1 MASDAFNEGIT
12 AMYQGEVL
20 GEALFDRMLK
30 SFDDPMQRYKV
41 ATMLQLESET
51 VARLRPTLMEL
62 GLDLGEADT
71 SRESG
76 IKWADSLDGL
86 AWNEVMVKLRDA
98 LQPYIEHYRAIVEQ
112 APPQYRTVAES
123 MVVHEESLRT
133 FTELEIAGDTEHSL
147 DDVIAQLHHPLPRP

>member
-1 MASDAFNEGIT
+1 MVSAAFNEGIT

-51 VARLRPTLMEL
+51 VTRLRPTMMEL
-62 GLDLGEADT
+62 GLDLCEADE
-71 SRESG
+71 SRALG
-76 IKWADSLDGL
+76 IKWADSLNGV
-86 AWNEVMVKLRDA
+86 AWDEIMVKLRDA
-98 LQPYIEHYRAIVEQ
+98 LQPYIDRYREIAKQ
-112 APPQYRTVAES
+112 APPQFRAVAES
-123 MVVHEESLRT
+123 MVVHERSLQK

-147 DDVIAQLHHPLPRP
+147 DDVIAQLQHPLPRP